1 MKSFAWYDLQVI
13 ICSAIMMGY
22 YFMVL
27 RNKKFHQY
35 NRFYILAVFF
45 LSFIIPLI
53 KIQLDKMETQQAV
66 VQFIYVLADY
76 NAVMD
81 KAIASKSFQV
91 NWDMMTIVGYALV
104 SAFFL
109 FSFVFALIRIRKLL
123 QQYSINDLGEV
134 YLILTN
140 VKGTPF
146 SFFKYIFWN
155 EEIDLQ
161 SANGQKI
168 LQHELT
174 HVKEKHSIDN
184 IIVQMIMIVGWF
196 NPFFWLARKE
206 LYMIHEFIADK
217 RSVDN
222 GDAASLAEML
232 LAATY
237 PQQQFLL
244 TNSFFFSPIKR
255 RLLMIT
261 NNKNPRFSYMR
272 RVVVLPLMA
281 VVVLLFAFRMK
292 QENANENKNL
302 LNNLSGYTEMF
313 QSPTGKG
320 VSQAE
325 MDEYEAI
332 LKTVITTKQAKDGK
346 KYTSFNTSK
355 KDEIKRAYEISQAM
369 TAAQKETATKVS
381 FLKVPPSK
389 RNPPS
394 VAIYEKWK
402 NENEYGVW
410 IDDKHVA
417 NTELN
422 NYKASDFALYDESNL
437 RGAAKTGKKYNVQ
450 VGLYTEKYFKTSIRK
465 DTMILI
471 TKGLSIL
478 QDSSKVVIT
487 NKDSILKYDIGS
499 DWSNYNAKST
509 TLKVIPL
516 TNSTFLNGN
525 PPLIL
530 VDGKKITHDEMSK
543 INKNT
548 IESINVLKDA
558 IAVNK
563 YGDEGKNGV
572 ILIKLKP
579 FTRMLYVIDGK
590 IMPKDFDWDKIN
602 LNDIASMAVLKD
614 KQATDKYGD
623 DGKNG
628 VIEIKMK
635 PLYVVDGKIMPKDFS
650 IAKLDALTIESM
662 NVYKNDKKSE
672 AYGDAGK
679 YGVVEVITK
688 PKFQNIPG
696 VEKQEVVVIGYSN
709 ITTKSN
715 DQDNNIDKP
724 RIVFTETQ
732 IHPEFVGGDLEWQK
746 YLMQN
751 LNRDIPVQLKA
762 PQGKYTVKVSFIVY
776 DNGKVFDVVAENN
789 PGYGTAEEAVR
800 VVRSSPD
807 WKPAMQNGHKVA
819 CKTLQSITFVV
830 AGK

>member
-22 YFMVL
+22 YFIVL

-35 NRFYILAVFF
+35 NRFYMLAVFF

-81 KAIASKSFQV
+81 KAIAAKGFQV
-91 NWDMMTIVGYALV
+91 NWDMMAIVGYALV

-123 QQYSINDLGEV
+123 QQYSINHLGDV

-161 SANGQKI
+161 SATGQKI

-184 IIVQMIMIVGWF
+184 VIVQVMMIVGWF

-232 LAATY
+232 LAAIY

-292 QENANENKNL
+292 QEKANENKNL
-302 LNNLSGYTEMF
+302 LNSLYGYADTTQNPSGA
-313 QSPTGKG
+313 G

-332 LKTVITTKQAKDGK
+332 LKKVIITK
-346 KYTSFNTSK
+346 TSK
-355 KDEIKRAYEISQAM
+355 EGKTFTGFDGSKKLEIKRVYEISLAM
-369 TAAQKETATKVS
+369 SAEQRNIATQVH
-381 FLKVPPSK
+381 FLKVPPSVK
-389 RNPPS
+389 KSPS
-394 VAIYEKWK
+394 TEQLKTWLDSK
-402 NENEYGVW
+402 MYGVW
-410 IDDKHVA
+410 IDEKRIS
-417 NTELN
+417 NEILSKYN
-422 NYKASDFALYDESNL
+422 SNDFSLYDVSKLEKN
-437 RGAAKTGKKYNVQ
+437 AINYGKHYYQIN
-450 VGLYTEKYFKTSIRK
+450 LYTNKYFQTNIRK
-465 DTMILI
+465 DTAIYI
-471 TKGLSIL
+471 TKLLSRSN
-478 QDSSKVVIT
+478 DSSKVIIT
-487 NKDSILKYDIGS
+487 NTDSILKYDIGS
-499 DWSNYNAKST
+499 DWSNFNTKSS
-509 TLKVIPL
+509 TLKVISTPL
-516 TNSTFLNGN
+516 FANGN
-525 PPLIL
+525 APLIF

-543 INKNT
+543 INPGT
-548 IESINVLKDA
+548 IESVNVLKDKA
-558 IAVNK
+558 TTLK

-579 FTRMLYVIDGK
+579 AAKPLYVVDGKKMPDIEMSNINPMDIASMNVLKDEVATAKYGDEGKNGVVELKMKPLYVLDGK
-590 IMPKDFDWDKIN
+590 IMPKDF
-602 LNDIASMAVLKD
+602 
-614 KQATDKYGD
+614 G
-623 DGKNG
+623 
-628 VIEIKMK
+628 
-635 PLYVVDGKIMPKDFS
+635 
-650 IAKLDALTIESM
+650 IAKLDAASIESI
-662 NVYKNDKKSE
+662 NVLKNEVGANK
-672 AYGDAGK
+672 YGDGGK
-679 YGVVEVITK
+679 YGVIEIATK
-688 PKFQNIPG
+688 RNKKDTCCFLVAPSFAKKDSTEHYDKIFT
-696 VEKQEVVVIGYSN
+696 VV
-709 ITTKSN
+709 
-715 DQDNNIDKP
+715 
-724 RIVFTETQ
+724 Q
-732 IHPEFVGGDLEWQK
+732 IHASFPGGNEGWQK
-746 YLMQN
+746 YLERN
-751 LNRDIPVQLKA
+751 LNRDIAVKNGA
-762 PQGKYTVKVSFIVY
+762 PTGKYIIFVSFIINK
-776 DNGKVFDVVAENN
+776 DGTLRNITSNDS
-789 PGYGTAEEAVR
+789 GYGMAEEAIR
-800 VVRSSPD
+800 VIAKGPN
-807 WKPAMQNGHKVA
+807 WIPAKQNGENVA
-819 CKTLQSITFVV
+819 SVYNQGITFVV
-830 AGK
+830 EGK